1 MHNSDGFKPRVLV
14 IVWGDD
20 DKITHTPLIFKTR
33 YATEQEALAAGLAYA
48 EKWIDDGKPDI
59 TGGLA

>member
-1 MHNSDGFKPRVLV
+1 VLV